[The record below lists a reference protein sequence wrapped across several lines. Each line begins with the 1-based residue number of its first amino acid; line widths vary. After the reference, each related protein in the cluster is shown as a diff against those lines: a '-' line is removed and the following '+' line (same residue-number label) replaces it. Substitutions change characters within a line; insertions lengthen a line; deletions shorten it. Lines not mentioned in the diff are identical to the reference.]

1 MHVIKGTRYARA
13 HLIASVTVVTL
24 VVLAVL
30 ERPAWA
36 GSGDPTYTLFEVPG
50 ATGTQASSINN
61 RGDIAG
67 QYTLPGNL
75 TAAFVLSKHGE
86 WETFSVPGS
95 VVTTAHG
102 INTRGDVVG
111 SFTLAGAGQRPRGFT
126 RTDGVISFLD
136 VPGSIETIIRSIN
149 DAGEMTGLYRTP
161 DGIGHG
167 FVYSNEQFSSFD
179 VPGAN
184 FTTGVRINNRGDIV
198 GFWTASPT
206 CGCGGPNPTTFKAFL
221 FSEGEFTPFE
231 LPESVET
238 TALGINE
245 RGDIVGRYDD
255 ALRRRHGYILDR
267 HGAYETFDL
276 PDATT
281 TSAIDINARGDIV
294 GFIRRALDGKVV
306 SFLRQ

>member
-1 MHVIKGTRYARA
+1 MQIKGTSHTGGR
-13 HLIASVTVVTL
+13 LITFVALVALATLGRQAS
-24 VVLAVL
+24 AK
-30 ERPAWA
+30 
-36 GSGDPTYTLFEVPG
+36 SGDPTYTLFEVPG
-50 ATGTQASSINN
+50 ATGTQANSINN

-75 TAAFVLSKHGE
+75 TAAFILSRQGE

-95 VVTTAHG
+95 VVTIAFG

-111 SFTLAGAGQRPRGFT
+111 SFTLPDAGQRPRGFT
-126 RTDGVISFLD
+126 RIDDVISFFD
-136 VPGSIETIIRSIN
+136 VPGSIETVIRSIN
-149 DAGEMTGLYRTP
+149 DAGEMTGLYRTS

-184 FTTGVRINNRGDIV
+184 FTTGVRINSRGDIV

-206 CGCGGPNPTTFKAFL
+206 CWCGGPNPTTNKAFL
-221 FSEGEFTPFE
+221 LSDGEFTVFE
-231 LPESVET
+231 IPAAVET

-255 ALRRRHGYILDR
+255 MARRRHGYILDR
-267 HGAYETFDL
+267 HGAYGRSTSLMRPRRVQSTSTRAETSL
-276 PDATT
+276 
-281 TSAIDINARGDIV
+281 G
-294 GFIRRALDGKVV
+294 
-306 SFLRQ
+306 SFAGHRTGNL

>member
-1 MHVIKGTRYARA
+1 MQGFKRTSHAPGRLFALMTMVALATPASAR
-13 HLIASVTVVTL
+13 
-24 VVLAVL
+24 
-30 ERPAWA
+30 
-36 GSGDPTYTLFEVPG
+36 SGDPTYTLIEVPG
-50 ATGTQASSINN
+50 AIATTPNSINN

-75 TAAFVLSKHGE
+75 TAAFILSKHGE

-95 VVTTAHG
+95 VVTIAHG
-102 INTRGDVVG
+102 VNTRGDVVG
-111 SFTLAGAGQRPRGFT
+111 HFTLPGAGQRPRGFT
-126 RTDGVISFLD
+126 RIDDVISFFD
-136 VPGSIETIIRSIN
+136 VPGSIETVVRSIN

-167 FVYSNEQFSSFD
+167 FVYSNQQFSSFD
-179 VPGAN
+179 VPGAG
-184 FTTGVRINNRGDIV
+184 FTMGVRINNRGDIV

-206 CGCGGPNPTTFKAFL
+206 CGCGGPNPTTNKAFL
-221 FSEGEFTPFE
+221 LSDGEFTVFE
-231 LPESVET
+231 IPAAVET

-255 ALRRRHGYILDR
+255 MARRRHGYILDR

-294 GFIRRALDGKVV
+294 GFIRRASDGKSV
-306 SFLRQ
+306 SFLRR

>member
-1 MHVIKGTRYARA
+1 VQIKATSHTGGR
-13 HLIASVTVVTL
+13 LIAFVAMVALVTL
-24 VVLAVL
+24 GRQAS
-30 ERPAWA
+30 AK
-36 GSGDPTYTLFEVPG
+36 SSDPTYTLFEVPG
-50 ATGTQASSINN
+50 ATGTQANSINN

-75 TAAFVLSKHGE
+75 TAAFILSKHGE
-86 WETFSVPGS
+86 WETFSVSGS
-95 VVTTAHG
+95 VVTIAYG

-111 SFTLAGAGQRPRGFT
+111 SFTLPGAGQRPRGFT
-126 RTDGVISFLD
+126 RIDDVIAFFD
-136 VPGSIETIIRSIN
+136 APGSIETVIRSIN

-161 DGIGHG
+161 DGNGHG

-184 FTTGVRINNRGDIV
+184 FTTGVRINNRADIV

-221 FSEGEFTPFE
+221 FSDGEFTPFE
-231 LPESVET
+231 LPDSVET

-245 RGDIVGRYDD
+245 RGDIVGRNDD
-255 ALRRRHGYILDR
+255 IDDDMTRRRHGYILKR

-276 PDATT
+276 PDAIT

-294 GFIRRALDGKVV
+294 GFIRRASDGKTV
-306 SFLRQ
+306 SFFRR